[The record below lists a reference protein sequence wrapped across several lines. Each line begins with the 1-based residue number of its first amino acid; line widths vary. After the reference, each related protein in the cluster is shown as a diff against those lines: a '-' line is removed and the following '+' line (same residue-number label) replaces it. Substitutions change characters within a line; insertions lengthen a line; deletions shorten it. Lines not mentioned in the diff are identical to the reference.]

1 MTIYTNIKNKYNH
14 HTYNAAKR
22 YSKTLKQT
30 ANLKSSVTFL
40 IKCKRAVELLTQED
54 LNLYLDSERIL
65 YKSRA
70 QKNKATHIKKLQVLK
85 QQQNKQLNIKT
96 NNDWFVNK
104 TEKDIPREVQWIL
117 SLGPKHALPHT
128 NTQFP
133 LLQAIAE
140 GEDCIQTI
148 ESRERQ
154 EMARTKLTTLIDDH
168 LRKPKLSMRDRYTA
182 NTVVQTRKYLKD
194 NDDILILTSD
204 KGGKTVAMDKMEY
217 NLKMKEIVHDMCT
230 YKRLKVDPTSRL
242 QTKNNKLVDKLFNLN
257 IISMQEKNKL
267 TSRTAIAPRIYGLP
281 KIHKE
286 GTPLRPICSSVNSP
300 SYNLCKYIVNILKNI
315 TEDSKYNV
323 KDSIAFK
330 SKVND
335 MPIQD
340 DEVLIS
346 FDVVS
351 LFPSIPINLAIQTI
365 ERKWT
370 KIEQYTGIP
379 KDIFKDLIIFCIK
392 DTRYFKFEDR
402 VYEQLKGMP
411 MGSPAS
417 PIIAD
422 IIMEELLDD
431 VFKKTTKPRVVTK
444 YVDDIFAIIKRSD
457 VEETLN
463 ALNSYN
469 RQIQFTKEEE
479 LDQKL
484 PYLDTIVHRQGN
496 QLKLNWYQKP
506 TASGRLLNFYSN
518 HNKRIIINTA
528 TNFIIRVLSISDP
541 GFHLENE
548 EKIRKIL
555 TNNDFPKRTI
565 QNLIN
570 KVKSK
575 QMNNKNEN
583 NEKVMKIY
591 KPVTYIAGFSER
603 LCKSDIYDKD
613 KYQLA
618 LKTTKTVKGL
628 FSKTKTKIKN
638 DDKSNIIYKIKCKGD
653 KSNLCQK
660 TYIGTTMTKLKTRL
674 SSHKSDIKAT
684 DKPMEQKTALA
695 AHCAQTGHKPNFEGV
710 EILDHENNYRR
721 RFTLEMLHIINTPPD
736 ERMNYKKDIENCAR
750 IYRHT
755 IQKHN
760 RKLNSV

>member
-1 MTIYTNIKNKYNH
+1 MSSEYVFLKVHRPSGLHQPYGGPLKVLEQRNNTFDIYYGDVIKKVHVDLLKPAYVDKSQPSTQPNHNKWKYTIVVPVYKSGQKSNVTNYRPISKLSNVAKLIEHIVNDKLLFMLRAYISPAQHGFFHDDLKIFSCIRNSVDVIK
-14 HTYNAAKR
+14 
-22 YSKTLKQT
+22 L
-30 ANLKSSVTFL
+30 
-40 IKCKRAVELLTQED
+40 QED
-54 LNLYLDSERIL
+54 LDRLSFWTLSPNAL
-65 YKSRA
+65 K
-70 QKNKATHIKKLQVLK
+70 HI
-85 QQQNKQLNIKT
+85 N
-96 NNDWFVNK
+96 
-104 TEKDIPREVQWIL
+104 R
-117 SLGPKHALPHT
+117 
-128 NTQFP
+128 
-133 LLQAIAE
+133 
-140 GEDCIQTI
+140 I
-148 ESRERQ
+148 ESVQ
-154 EMARTKLTTLIDDH
+154 KKFVKFALKSLNFSH
-168 LRKPKLSMRDRYTA
+168 SM
-182 NTVVQTRKYLKD
+182 
-194 NDDILILTSD
+194 
-204 KGGKTVAMDKMEY
+204 
-217 NLKMKEIVHDMCT
+217 
-230 YKRLKVDPTSRL
+230 
-242 QTKNNKLVDKLFNLN
+242 
-257 IISMQEKNKL
+257 
-267 TSRTAIAPRIYGLP
+267 
-281 KIHKE
+281 
-286 GTPLRPICSSVNSP
+286 P
-300 SYNLCKYIVNILKNI
+300 SYVSRC
-315 TEDSKYNV
+315 
-323 KDSIAFK
+323 A
-330 SKVND
+330 
-335 MPIQD
+335 
-340 DEVLIS
+340 LIS
-346 FDVVS
+346 LQS
-351 LFPSIPINLAIQTI
+351 LRSRREIDSLVFLQ
-365 ERKWT
+365 
-370 KIEQYTGIP
+370 GI
-379 KDIFKDLIIFCIK
+379 

-528 TNFIIRVLSISDP
+528 TNFIRRLLSISDP